1 MLRLQV
7 SSKMLGFTC
16 SQDNWLR
23 HRQLVEVKKYD
34 RDAPRDAV
42 IVGTMPMQ
50 LARRLLLE
58 ARSLMRFLLA
68 ASLGLH
74 LYFFRAAR

>member
-7 SSKMLGFTC
+7 TSKMLGFTS
-16 SQDNWLR
+16 SQGNWLR
-23 HRQLVEVKKYD
+23 HRQLVEVKKSD
-34 RDAPRDAV
+34 REAPCDAV
-42 IVGTMPMQ
+42 IVGAMFMQ

-58 ARSLMRFLLA
+58 ARSMMRSFLA

-74 LYFFRAAR
+74 LYFSRAAR